1 MSIPPTGAIVAGKIN
16 RIIRCFEKAGAFTEK
31 TARNPEELGIWKS
44 LLFNRLVNQGVL
56 VEASQKRYF
65 LHRENLA
72 TYIANRRKRVI
83 IALLFIIILLVIT
96 SLISR

>member
-16 RIIRCFEKAGAFTEK
+16 RIIRRFEKAGAFTEK
-31 TARNPEELGIWKS
+31 TARNHEELGVRKS
-44 LLFNRLVNQGVL
+44 FLFNRLVNQGVL
-56 VEASQKRYF
+56 VEVSQKRYF
-65 LHRENLA
+65 LHREKLA

-83 IALLFIIILLVIT
+83 IALLFIIAILVIA